1 MTSRLLNIEEAAQF
15 LNISKTTL
23 RRWTKLGKLPCSRVG
38 VKGERRFLKSD
49 LQACISAPA
58 APLDRLLVCNSSDP
72 LAQLNAAAA
81 RGIPRHVCLHF
92 QGRDELWTMFRPYV
106 LEHLAQG
113 APILYIHEEYSRA
126 DVCARIRA
134 EGYDPEQLERDGL
147 LRLLVPADAYLR
159 ADTFVPERMLDFME
173 AAILAFRAAGHE
185 TVLISGE
192 MTWYL
197 MGTPGVEKMIDY
209 ECLLNKLLLR
219 YTNVTIV
226 CHYDSFR
233 LNGAITLGALCSHP
247 HVHLANQFAP
257 GYYSD
262 ANAS

>member
-1 MTSRLLNIEEAAQF
+1 MTSRLLNIEEAAEF

-23 RRWTKLGKLPCSRVG
+23 RRWTKIGRLPCSRVG

-49 LQACISAPA
+49 LQACISTEVVA
-58 APLDRLLVCNSSDP
+58 LDRLAIGDASNPIEL
-72 LAQLNAAAA
+72 LNVAAG

-92 QGRDELWTMFRPYV
+92 KSRNELWDLFRPYV
-106 LEHLAQG
+106 LSHLGQG
-113 APILYIHEEYSRA
+113 APILYIHEENSRA
-126 DVCARIRA
+126 DVLSRIRS
-134 EGYDPEQLERDGL
+134 EGYDPEQLERDNL

-159 ADTFVPERMLDFME
+159 AEEFVPERMLDFME
-173 AAILAFRAAGHE
+173 AAILTFRAGGHE

-197 MGTPGVEKMIDY
+197 KGTPGVEKMIDY
-209 ECLLNKLLLR
+209 ECLLNKMLLR
-219 YTNVTIV
+219 YPNVTIV
-226 CHYDSFR
+226 CHYDSIR

-247 HVHLANQFAP
+247 HVHLAKQFAP

-262 ANAS
+262 VNAS